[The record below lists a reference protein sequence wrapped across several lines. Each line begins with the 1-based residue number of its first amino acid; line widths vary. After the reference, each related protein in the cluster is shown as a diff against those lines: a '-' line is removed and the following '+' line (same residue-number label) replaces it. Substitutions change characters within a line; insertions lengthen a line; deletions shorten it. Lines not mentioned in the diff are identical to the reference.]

1 MIIFTPTIESKSKS
15 NPSHL
20 KYDGVKKSFKQYLSN
35 SFVEKDN
42 KYEWNEGILESE
54 EKTDIKEAFIFRSS
68 RNRFNENYST
78 GNYKILTEIS
88 SPLSTQNKANIPH
101 VYIFNFPYQPWRF
114 FKIILGY

>member
-15 NPSHL
+15 NPYHL

-35 SFVEKDN
+35 SFEEETYK
-42 KYEWNEGILESE
+42 NERNEESHESE
-54 EKTDIKEAFIFRSS
+54 EKMKIKKACIFRSS
-68 RNRFNENYST
+68 INGFNENYAT
-78 GNYKILTEIS
+78 ENYEILTEIS

-101 VYIFNFPYQPWRF
+101 IYIFNFPYQPWRF